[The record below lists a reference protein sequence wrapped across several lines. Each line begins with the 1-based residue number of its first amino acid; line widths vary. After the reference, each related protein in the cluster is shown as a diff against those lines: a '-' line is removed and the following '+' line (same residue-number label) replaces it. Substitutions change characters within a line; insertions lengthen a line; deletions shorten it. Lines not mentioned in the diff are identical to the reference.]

1 MRQHVRESRW
11 SAVILMSS
19 TSSLLAS
26 ALLFKQQTDKI
37 PIAAL
42 TGDPVEV
49 GLVQSLAHPGGN
61 ITGVSVDTGPSLYG
75 KRIELL
81 REMLPGMS
89 KLAFL
94 TLRVAWEGIQGPP
107 MRAAADAAGIAL
119 DVSLLE
125 LPTSE
130 AAYREA
136 IAKSLREGA
145 NAVMVGD
152 NADALVNHSLIVNLI
167 GAVKVPALYP
177 FWEFVDVG
185 GLMAHSYDLMG
196 LVKIIANDID
206 AILRGANPGDIPYH
220 QSSKFEL
227 SINLKTAKALGL
239 TVPATLLVRAD
250 KVI

>member
-1 MRQHVRESRW
+1 M
-11 SAVILMSS
+11 
-19 TSSLLAS
+19 
-26 ALLFKQQTDKI
+26 LFKQQTDKI

-81 REMLPGMS
+81 REMRPGMS

-130 AAYREA
+130 AAYCEA

-145 NAVMVGD
+145 NAVVVGD

-177 FWEFVDVG
+177 FWEFVYVG

-206 AILRGANPGDIPYH
+206 AVLRGANPGVFLTISLPNSNCRSTSRPPRRLDFPCRRRC
-220 QSSKFEL
+220 SSGSTRSSNRDVVLRCMSFFMAHFG
-227 SINLKTAKALGL
+227 NGA
-239 TVPATLLVRAD
+239 RAW
-250 KVI
+250 

>member
-1 MRQHVRESRW
+1 
-11 SAVILMSS
+11 MSS

-81 REMLPGMS
+81 REMIPGMS

-94 TLRVAWEGIQGPP
+94 TLRVGWELPTVGPP

-145 NAVMVGD
+145 NAIYVAD
-152 NADALVNHSLIVNLI
+152 FADARANHSLIANLI
-167 GAVKVPALYP
+167 GAAKLPAMYP
-177 FWEFVDVG
+177 FPEFVDVG
-185 GLMAHSYDLMG
+185 GLMAYSYDLMG

-250 KVI
+250 KVIE